1 MPRNFFE
8 INFDNK
14 NTDLKVLISKKSFED
29 TSEKI
34 TKELLK
40 KIAVITEKEYGIAFK
55 ECYSK
60 LLTVSQKDLIFIEN
74 GIVLINQTFEKIT
87 NNFLTLLRLAQP
99 IYLKKELSM
108 KTDIIFTVLIPKNIN
123 TSNKLQLLSKIS
135 TILNRN
141 NIKKNNWNKKS
152 RGCISNFNECITIN
166 LQ

>member
-1 MPRNFFE
+1 M
-8 INFDNK
+8 
-14 NTDLKVLISKKSFED
+14 
-29 TSEKI
+29 
-34 TKELLK
+34 K

-99 IYLKKELSM
+99 VYLKKELSI
-108 KTDIIFTVLIPKNIN
+108 KTDIIFTVLTPKDIN

-141 NIKKNNWNKKS
+141 NIKKKITGIKKAEDVLA
-152 RGCISNFNECITIN
+152 ILMNA
-166 LQ
+166 